1 MDIDEALDFVGG
13 YRRWHVGMFIALGI
27 SLFLPLAWQGLSGV
41 FIGKTILKYYV
52 EFKFTC
58 LVLERNRNAQ

>member
-27 SLFLPLAWQGLSGV
+27 SLFLPLAYQGLSGV
-41 FIGKTILKYYV
+41 FIGKNIILRNNHV
-52 EFKFTC
+52 EEKSH
-58 LVLERNRNAQ
+58 APY